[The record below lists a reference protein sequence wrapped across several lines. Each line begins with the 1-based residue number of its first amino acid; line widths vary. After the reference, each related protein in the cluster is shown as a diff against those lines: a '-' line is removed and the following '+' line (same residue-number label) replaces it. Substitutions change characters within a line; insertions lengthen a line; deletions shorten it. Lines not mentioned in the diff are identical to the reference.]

1 MDCKSTKY
9 FYRFFEGKIQ
19 LRQED
24 NWIIMT
30 TASIILIVFLSSAL
44 AREEKSYLLDVISE
58 VENNNLANPKHVDL
72 RQGKISEF
80 LQSRLQRQRKYN
92 TLQYFTYISKLFFQ
106 L

>member
-1 MDCKSTKY
+1 
-9 FYRFFEGKIQ
+9 
-19 LRQED
+19 
-24 NWIIMT
+24 MT

-44 AREEKSYLLDVISE
+44 AREEKSYLLNALSE
-58 VENNNLANPKHVDL
+58 VENNNHANPKHVDL